1 MVAGGA
7 VGGIAGGVAGEADP
21 QSAETAQK
29 IADNKAQQEAL
40 RADIK
45 KLEADKGF
53 FRDAEI
59 TAIQERLKREG
70 KNLGNTGP
78 NRDGVDGINKGLTQ
92 KAIEEFKAQIQ
103 ADLDKAYKRRT
114 DLEKVGTDLDERAA
128 FEDEQAPEW
137 KKVGRELA
145 PWIGVAAG
153 MAIGYRG
160 RAGAV
165 KKAIPAAQ
173 KSANEANALL
183 TPGPV
188 SAGRT
193 NASRAALKRQYA
205 NINEFWIKGGAGDR
219 VPFELKTNGEYKAR
233 PKKDVMPPSELFK
246 SHRFR
251 AGDAVVMAMAA
262 GETGLSTVAI
272 HFAEGELKA
281 AQQAVDDQATPAAV
295 KRLETAR
302 DNLALLQ
309 LAQRAGA
316 AVLATRLAGSFKNKY
331 PSVRGT
337 IPGVKAKG
345 SKVIGPDVPGAD
357 VAGADTERALLLEYL
372 KK

>member
-1 MVAGGA
+1 V
-7 VGGIAGGVAGEADP
+7 EA
-21 QSAETAQK
+21 QTSETAQK
-29 IADNKAQQEAL
+29 IADNKTQLDSL

-59 TAIQERLKREG
+59 TEIQKRLKREG

-92 KAIEEFKAQIQ
+92 KGIEEFKAQIE
-103 ADLDKAYKRRT
+103 ADLERAYQRRT

-128 FEDEQAPEW
+128 FEDEEAPEW

-153 MAIGYRG
+153 MALGYRG

-165 KKAIPAAQ
+165 KKAIVPAQ
-173 KSANEANALL
+173 KAATTANSKL

-188 SAGRT
+188 SPGRT
-193 NASRAALKRQYA
+193 NASRAALKRQFA
-205 NINEFWIKGGAGDR
+205 NINEFWTLGGAGDR
-219 VPFELKTNGEYKAR
+219 VPFEVKANGDYKAR
-233 PKKDVMPPSELFK
+233 PKKDVAPPSELFK
-246 SHRFR
+246 NQRFR

-281 AQQAVDDQATPAAV
+281 AQEAVDDQATPAAV

-316 AVLATRLAGSFKNKY
+316 AMLATRLAASFKSKY
-331 PSVRGT
+331 PSVRET

-345 SKVIGPDVPGAD
+345 SKVVGPDVPGAD
-357 VAGADTERALLLEYL
+357 VAGADSERALLLEYL
-372 KK
+372 QK